1 MEWLVIVIL
10 LVLSI
15 DNVQPHGA
23 SNLGLSGS
31 TTSYRG
37 FKLLRMDTAGLRDQK
52 FLYDFL
58 LPRADFWTEPHVNGS
73 VDLMISPRDFRAVE
87 QYFYRNRV
95 PYKVLMNDV
104 QSEVDA
110 QMMQD
115 VYSNDL
121 KDTLLERS
129 TTVRRQGGNM
139 LSQMFQ
145 FLFGAAPRRNNF
157 YENYRRPRKV
167 DRTKFRSN
175 VPIMSWDKY
184 HRLGD
189 IYDYMNYLQEQYP
202 QTAEIIDIGRS
213 VQKRPMLLLKIG
225 SQKFTD
231 KPAIVI
237 EAGIHAREWISPAT
251 ATFIMREL
259 VENQAE
265 NQDLIDF
272 FDFYILPVA
281 NPDGYE
287 YSFTA
292 NRLWRKNR
300 ARNGGLTSLLMSL
313 CDGVDLNRNFGYQ
326 WKKAKTLSP
335 QAGSSQ
341 ICMET
346 YAGPAPFSEPE
357 ARNIANFVSSI
368 QQNVVSYLMLHNY
381 GQKILYPWSYTDKR
395 IPDWKDLQ
403 RMGEHMA
410 RSIEASSGLDYAVGS
425 APHTQYLASGGSDD
439 WARGEMGVKWV
450 FLLELPDKGYHGF
463 LLPAYHIAPTG
474 RSIFRGI
481 RAMAV
486 KVSHTLAY

>member
-1 MEWLVIVIL
+1 
-10 LVLSI
+10 
-15 DNVQPHGA
+15 
-23 SNLGLSGS
+23 
-31 TTSYRG
+31 
-37 FKLLRMDTAGLRDQK
+37 
-52 FLYDFL
+52 
-58 LPRADFWTEPHVNGS
+58 
-73 VDLMISPRDFRAVE
+73 
-87 QYFYRNRV
+87 
-95 PYKVLMNDV
+95 
-104 QSEVDA
+104 
-110 QMMQD
+110 
-115 VYSNDL
+115 
-121 KDTLLERS
+121 
-129 TTVRRQGGNM
+129 
-139 LSQMFQ
+139 
-145 FLFGAAPRRNNF
+145 
-157 YENYRRPRKV
+157 
-167 DRTKFRSN
+167 
-175 VPIMSWDKY
+175 
-184 HRLGD
+184 
-189 IYDYMNYLQEQYP
+189 
-202 QTAEIIDIGRS
+202 
-213 VQKRPMLLLKIG
+213 
-225 SQKFTD
+225 
-231 KPAIVI
+231 
-237 EAGIHAREWISPAT
+237 
-251 ATFIMREL
+251 
-259 VENQAE
+259 
-265 NQDLIDF
+265 
-272 FDFYILPVA
+272 
-281 NPDGYE
+281 
-287 YSFTA
+287 
-292 NRLWRKNR
+292 
-300 ARNGGLTSLLMSL
+300 MSL

-368 QQNVVSYLMLHNY
+368 QQNVVVRVVVEKKSSLKLRGLFMVNQIRSLLRPKNIYNHATCKPSVIHLFLQSYLMLHNY